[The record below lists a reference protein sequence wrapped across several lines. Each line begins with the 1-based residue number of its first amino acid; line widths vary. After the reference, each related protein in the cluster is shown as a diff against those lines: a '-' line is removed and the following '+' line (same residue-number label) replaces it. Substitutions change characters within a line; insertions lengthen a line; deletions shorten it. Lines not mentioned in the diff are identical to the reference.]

1 MLRGLG
7 AMAMAGLLAACQVVP
22 KTGGPATPPP
32 PTDPTDNVG
41 PGLPTDTDRHR
52 VALLV
57 PKTGANADVGTAI
70 ANATTHAL
78 LDTRTERVRLTPSDT
93 ALAAPAPAR
102 QAVAASNNLTHGTL
116 LSKHLSAVAP
126 IARAPH
132 TPVLTLLSARSGAG

>member
-1 MLRGLG
+1 
-7 AMAMAGLLAACQVVP
+7 MAMAGLLAACQVVP

-70 ANATTHAL
+70 ANATTLAL
-78 LDTRTERVRLTPSDT
+78 LDTRTERVRITTYDT
-93 ALAAPAPAR
+93 ALGAAAAAR
-102 QAVAASNNLTHGTL
+102 QAVADGNKRSEEHTSELQSLMRLSYAVFCLKKKTTHQT
-116 LSKHLSAVAP
+116 
-126 IARAPH
+126 
-132 TPVLTLLSARSGAG
+132 T